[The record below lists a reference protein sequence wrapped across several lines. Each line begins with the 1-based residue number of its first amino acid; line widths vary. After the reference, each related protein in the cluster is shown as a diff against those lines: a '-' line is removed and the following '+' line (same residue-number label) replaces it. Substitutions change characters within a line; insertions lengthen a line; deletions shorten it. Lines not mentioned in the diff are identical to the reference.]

1 MTIGTG
7 TFLPGGR
14 FAFPRSYIAGVTN
27 YSAGFTLSQ
36 SLNVF
41 TLDFHPTYPSI
52 YTWVFSLDF
61 WFLTTNYYTMDFI
74 VQECYYKNFPGDS
87 EHALDFTLRW
97 VRPAPL
103 HHPILE
109 FAANGNFT
117 TAVPATINTII
128 PGYWTQPT

>member
-7 TFLPGGR
+7 TYLPHSR
-14 FAFPRSYIAGVTN
+14 FGFPRSYIAGVTN

-41 TLDFHPTYPSI
+41 TLDFRPIFGSV

-61 WFLTTNYYTMDFI
+61 WFLTTNYYTLDFI
-74 VQECYYKNFPGDS
+74 VEECYYQNPPDPTKIP
-87 EHALDFTLRW
+87 LDFGLRW
-97 VRPAPL
+97 SRSAAP
-103 HHPILE
+103 HHPLLL
-109 FAANGNFT
+109 FAPNNNFT
-117 TAVPATINTII
+117 TPVPATINTII